1 MTCPTGGAAPCVILQ
16 RSVKP
21 TREDCE
27 RTRETPHPSL
37 RQRCS
42 DRVVGQ
48 FGLTVVDE
56 SGGFVTATGHAQWVV
71 QPSDDLEKRGQIF
84 GVGDDAGTRR
94 RCDGIAQA
102 RRITDLPK
110 TAPIVPIISSSS
122 GRRGRPEAPR
132 TERWPPKQRTRQSR
146 FVYDRKHVIPL
157 TRPGAALAVVKL
169 TKENINEIVA
179 IGRRIGPNYAN
190 AYPDLVTALKGVGF
204 TVQEYAHDAPIPSG
218 SNVVAAG
225 RTILFR

>member
-1 MTCPTGGAAPCVILQ
+1 MAAEAADAAVTIRI
-16 RSVKP
+16 RS
-21 TREDCE
+21 
-27 RTRETPHPSL
+27 
-37 RQRCS
+37 Q
-42 DRVVGQ
+42 
-48 FGLTVVDE
+48 
-56 SGGFVTATGHAQWVV
+56 
-71 QPSDDLEKRGQIF
+71 
-84 GVGDDAGTRR
+84 
-94 RCDGIAQA
+94 
-102 RRITDLPK
+102 
-110 TAPIVPIISSSS
+110 
-122 GRRGRPEAPR
+122 
-132 TERWPPKQRTRQSR
+132 
-146 FVYDRKHVIPL
+146 HVIPL